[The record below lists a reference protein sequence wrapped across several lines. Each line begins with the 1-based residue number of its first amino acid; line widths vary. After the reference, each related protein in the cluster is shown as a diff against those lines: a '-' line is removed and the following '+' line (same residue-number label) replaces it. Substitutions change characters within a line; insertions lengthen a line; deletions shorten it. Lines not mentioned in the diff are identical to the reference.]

1 MLDKLDTLYV
11 AMIGFIIT
19 FISVAGKIIS
29 TDLYPEKSIKAK
41 LFIIFS
47 KAILGFILVFIVVK
61 GLPILYPTLESVAI
75 YIAWL
80 VAYLAVDILP
90 IILGFLQKKAEVS
103 NDKSN

>member
-11 AMIGFIIT
+11 AMIGFVIT

-47 KAILGFILVFIVVK
+47 KAILGFILVFIIVK
-61 GLPILYPTLESVAI
+61 GLPILYPTLSSVAI
-75 YIAWL
+75 YVAWL
-80 VAYLAVDILP
+80 VAYLAVDIVP
-90 IILGFLQKKAEVS
+90 IVLSYFQKKAEVN
-103 NDKSN
+103 ND

>member
-11 AMIGFIIT
+11 AIIGFIIT

-47 KAILGFILVFIVVK
+47 KAIIGFIITFIVVK
-61 GLPILYPTLESVAI
+61 GLPILYPTLSSVAI
-75 YIAWL
+75 YVAWL
-80 VAYLAVDILP
+80 VAYLAVDIVP
-90 IILGFLQKKAEVS
+90 IVLSYLQKKAEVN
-103 NDKSN
+103 ND

>member
-61 GLPILYPTLESVAI
+61 GLPILYPTLSSVSI
-75 YIAWL
+75 YVAWL
-80 VAYLAVDILP
+80 VAYLAVDIVP
-90 IILGFLQKKAEVS
+90 IVLSYFQKKAKVN
-103 NDKSN
+103 ND

>member
-11 AMIGFIIT
+11 ALIGFIIT

-29 TDLYPEKSIKAK
+29 TDLYPEKTIKAK

-61 GLPILYPTLESVAI
+61 GLPIVYPNLESIAI
-75 YIAWL
+75 YLAWL
-80 VAYLAVDILP
+80 IAYIAVDIIP
-90 IILGFLQKKAEVS
+90 IALSYLKQKAGVK
-103 NDKSN
+103 ND

>member
-1 MLDKLDTLYV
+1 MLDKLDTLY
-11 AMIGFIIT
+11 AAIIGFIIT

-61 GLPILYPTLESVAI
+61 GLPILYPTLSSVAI
-75 YIAWL
+75 YVAWL
-80 VAYLAVDILP
+80 IAYLAVDIVP
-90 IILGFLQKKAEVS
+90 IVLSYFQKKAEVN
-103 NDKSN
+103 ND

>member
-11 AMIGFIIT
+11 ALIGFIIT

-61 GLPILYPTLESVAI
+61 GLPIVYPNLESIAI
-75 YIAWL
+75 YLAWL
-80 VAYLAVDILP
+80 IAYIAVDIIP
-90 IILGFLQKKAEVS
+90 IALSYVKQKAGVE
-103 NDKSN
+103 ND

>member
-61 GLPILYPTLESVAI
+61 GLPIVYPNLESIAI

-80 VAYLAVDILP
+80 IAYIAVDIIP
-90 IILGFLQKKAEVS
+90 IALSYVKQKAGVE
-103 NDKSN
+103 ND

>member
-61 GLPILYPTLESVAI
+61 GLPILYPTLSSVAI
-75 YIAWL
+75 YVAWL
-80 VAYLAVDILP
+80 VAYLAVDIVP
-90 IILGFLQKKAEVS
+90 IVLSYFQKKAEIN
-103 NDKSN
+103 ND

>member
-1 MLDKLDTLYV
+1 MLDKMDTLYV
-11 AMIGFIIT
+11 AIIGFVIT

-47 KAILGFILVFIVVK
+47 KAILGFIVVFVVVK
-61 GLPILYPTLESVAI
+61 GVPIIYPAFSGVAI

-80 VAYLAVDILP
+80 IAYLVVDIIP
-90 IILGFLQKKAEVS
+90 IILSYLQNKTEVK
-103 NDKSN
+103 ND

>member
-11 AMIGFIIT
+11 ALIGFIIT

-29 TDLYPEKSIKAK
+29 TDLYPEKTIKAK

-61 GLPILYPTLESVAI
+61 GLPIIYPNLESIAI
-75 YIAWL
+75 YLAWL
-80 VAYLAVDILP
+80 IAYIAVDIIP
-90 IILGFLQKKAEVS
+90 IALSYVKQKAGVE
-103 NDKSN
+103 ND

>member
-11 AMIGFIIT
+11 ALIGFIIT

-29 TDLYPEKSIKAK
+29 TDLYPEKTIKAK

-61 GLPILYPTLESVAI
+61 GLPIVYPNLESIAI
-75 YIAWL
+75 YLAWL
-80 VAYLAVDILP
+80 IAYIAVDIIP
-90 IILGFLQKKAEVS
+90 IALSYVKQKAGVE
-103 NDKSN
+103 ND